1 MTVKTVNLA
10 FTCGNRAYNVRVH
23 LDVPEAL
30 IVDLAKA
37 EVIRRLQQRV
47 RLGKFNGETEVKLS
61 AVMYPQLA
69 EVLSMLSEAETKAL
83 LRAKAQ
89 KAQDDETAQAPTP
102 DDADDVET
110 ALDVETAQAE

>member
-69 EVLSMLSEAETKAL
+69 EVLSMLGDAETKAL
-83 LRAKAQ
+83 LRAQQAPQAEQAKAQ
-89 KAQDDETAQAPTP
+89 K
-102 DDADDVET
+102 
-110 ALDVETAQAE
+110 